1 VWLGGCGE
9 EVWLGGCGEEVW
21 LGGSGEEVMAGGYG
35 EAEASLLV
43 MKVRDVL
50 EGAGD
55 QIFR

>member
-1 VWLGGCGE
+1 
-9 EVWLGGCGEEVW
+9 
-21 LGGSGEEVMAGGYG
+21 MAGGYG